1 MIEILFVLFAI
12 LGGIVIATGGTLPV
26 EIEYLYKHYQRERQQ
41 MDVCDKP
48 IISFEDLEKY
58 YWLNPKSWEVIETDF
73 YYKNRSFKYYYCRK
87 HMRDNQTISY
97 GFKRKDYKSVKRFIR
112 DNAVSGQARLDAKTK
127 VNNIERLQD
136 LLKDVQKDID
146 DIRVK
151 QEEEIKQAKTIMQKI
166 KLK

>member
-26 EIEYLYKHYQRERQQ
+26 ETEYFYKCYQRERQQ
-41 MDVCDKP
+41 MDICDKP
-48 IISFEDLEKY
+48 IISFKDLEKY
-58 YWLNPKSWEVIETDF
+58 YWLNPRSWDVIETDF
-73 YYKNRSFKYYYCRK
+73 YYKNRSFKYYYCCK

-112 DNAVSGQARLDAKTK
+112 DNAISGQSRLDAKTK
-127 VNNIERLQD
+127 TNNIERLQD

-146 DIRVK
+146 DIRAK
-151 QEEEIKQAKTIMQKI
+151 QEEEIKQAKTMMQKI

>member
-26 EIEYLYKHYQRERQQ
+26 EIEYFYECYQRERQR
-41 MDVCDKP
+41 MDICGKP
-48 IISFEDLEKY
+48 IISFKDLEKY

-73 YYKNRSFKYYYCRK
+73 YYKNRSFKYYYCSK
-87 HMRDNQTISY
+87 HMRNNQTISY

-112 DNAVSGQARLDAKTK
+112 DNAVSGQTRLDAKTK
-127 VNNIERLQD
+127 TNNIERLQD

-146 DIRVK
+146 DIRAK
-151 QEEEIKQAKTIMQKI
+151 QEEEIKQVKTMMQKI

>member
-1 MIEILFVLFAI
+1 MIEILFVLFVV
-12 LGGIVIATGGTLPV
+12 LGGIVIITGGTLPV
-26 EIEYLYKHYQRERQQ
+26 EIEYLYKCYQREQQQ
-41 MDVCDKP
+41 MDICDKP
-48 IISFEDLEKY
+48 IISFEDLKKY

-73 YYKNRSFKYYYCRK
+73 YYKNRSFKYYYCCK

-112 DNAVSGQARLDAKTK
+112 DNAISGQSKLNAKTK
-127 VNNIERLQD
+127 TNNIERLQD

-146 DIRVK
+146 DIRAK
-151 QEEEIKQAKTIMQKI
+151 QEEEIKQAKTIMRKI